1 MFLQH
6 QPSGKLVEVLDICE
20 LIDPCSQKVEGRF
33 HAGEELQDLEP
44 FTKSHLI
51 FPSGE
56 ALPVCWLA
64 PDYRQH
70 LSPSISREV
79 RC

>member
-6 QPSGKLVEVLDICE
+6 QPSGKLVEILDLGE
-20 LIDPCSQKVEGRF
+20 LIDPCLQKVAGRF
-33 HAGEELQDLEP
+33 HAGEELQDPEP

-56 ALPVCWLA
+56 SLPICWLVA
-64 PDYRQH
+64 DYRQR
-70 LSPSISREV
+70 LVTSAAK
-79 RC
+79 

>member
-6 QPSGKLVEVLDICE
+6 QPSGKLVEILDICE
-20 LIDPCSQKVEGRF
+20 LIDPCLQKVEGRF
-33 HAGEELQDLEP
+33 HAGEELQDPEP

-56 ALPVCWLA
+56 PLPVCWLA
-64 PDYRQH
+64 ADYRYRR
-70 LSPSISREV
+70 LASMAREAG
-79 RC
+79 C

>member
-6 QPSGKLVEVLDICE
+6 QPSGKLVEVLNVHE
-20 LIDPCSQKVEGRF
+20 LIDPCLKKIEGRF
-33 HAGEELQDLEP
+33 HAGEELQDPEP

-56 ALPVCWLA
+56 SLPTCWLA
-64 PDYRQH
+64 PDYRHH
-70 LSPSISREV
+70 LSTSIAREA